1 VYSACKARTIH
12 RTLCSI
18 RNNRMLIKNKGIK
31 TNTFYIPPFDLNVG
45 EIIVLY
51 LFNGSHFYETEM
63 FLKDIFIG
71 KTKDKNVVVNQKLTF
86 VEHFIE
92 PKFRRLFYPMTVSE
106 YLEKNA
112 NQNSPYASK
121 IYQIDWINEKTKVNT
136 LPGNPRRLLSL
147 YATLSKTK
155 NIIFDVAGQDP
166 QGAER
171 TYKIVKEVVS
181 NGGSAILLDGF
192 EDMKKDCTKYVELQ
206 WNKK

>member
-1 VYSACKARTIH
+1 
-12 RTLCSI
+12 
-18 RNNRMLIKNKGIK
+18 MLIKNKGIK
-31 TNTFYIPPFDLNVG
+31 TNTFHIPPFDLNVG

-71 KTKDKNVVVNQKLTF
+71 KTKDENVVVNQKLTF

-92 PKFRRLFYPMTVSE
+92 PKLRRLFYPVTVGE
-106 YLEKNA
+106 YLKKNA
-112 NQNSPYASK
+112 NLNSPYASK

-147 YATLSKTK
+147 YTTLSKTK

-166 QGAER
+166 QGAEE
-171 TYKIVKEVVS
+171 TYKIVKEVVH